1 MREQSDVGLI
11 YRLAD
16 EGIVGI
22 QDEEGYFTEKNT
34 MEEVQLKTLKNRS
47 WADVKRAYVELE
59 PNKKSGTA
67 YYEVEIPKY
76 EDGNKPR
83 VTVIT
88 GDKNNYL
95 PLLGD
100 IIASKEVE
108 DGTLQVYSTPL
119 ESDEEIK
126 GVKVVVGL
134 ATGGDHASY
143 IVIEQDEFH
152 IKEPEPEPE
161 PENKEIELEV
171 TGESEYYNTDINGD
185 RKNLLKEEVEY
196 GKRDGKLYGEEIELK
211 QSYKYTESKV
221 NKGDTIKFTLK
232 PISEYHKLD
241 RVEKTMLPEVELKGK
256 QELDNGEV
264 EYTYEV
270 ISEDMDVGEQK
281 VDIQAY
287 YKPKSYEDYHA
298 FYEEGFKLKDGKVLN
313 YHIVPRTFTIDD
325 FEVVDH
331 VITDIQEGEF
341 IKEDKEYPMNMVVI
355 IEPYFGGGI
364 RRVDVFP
371 MEFTDKLQLS
381 SGLSSDW
388 EKDFDIIPKSIK
400 SISTNGFAT
409 RQDNIIVDIK
419 LEKLEEITELYEED
433 NIEIVDETVGIGLVG
448 DNDIY
453 QEKAREEVRNLTA
466 KFIVGALSRG
476 LDEDGMEK
484 EVDIVR
490 ETFKITEK
498 NVSKLTHDL
507 SIKSIVKTGKTVEL
521 QIKIEQDINPL
532 WKNNIAF
539 NMLQPEII
547 MTSIGENLQSGV
559 GYFNDLNIEVGI
571 PTELK
576 IGNNKLKLDIP
587 NLVRFGSL
595 YK

>member
-152 IKEPEPEPE
+152 IKEPEPE
-161 PENKEIELEV
+161 NKEIELEV

-211 QSYKYTESKV
+211 QSYKYTESEV
-221 NKGDTIKFTLK
+221 NKGDTIKFTVS
-232 PISEYHKLD
+232 PISDYHEID
-241 RVEKTMLPEVELKGK
+241 RIEKSMSPEVELKGK

-270 ISEDMDVGEQK
+270 ISEDMDVGEQS
-281 VDIQAY
+281 VFIQAY
-287 YKPKSYEDYHA
+287 FKPKSYEDYHK
-298 FYEEGFKLKDGKVLN
+298 FYEDGFKVKDGQTLK
-313 YHIVPRTFTIDD
+313 YHIVPRTFTLDD
-325 FEVVDH
+325 FKLVNKDINKTGEMELPGGVEILNIDMDIRDVNGKPKDKGYINSTGQQ
-331 VITDIQEGEF
+331 VRPGQYNAEIQVNTDSGKDIDNATVRLNTIVNSSGDPSQYLTYVNTYIHLEYNDNSNVELY
-341 IKEDKEYPMNMVVI
+341 KEDKIDISEVEAIYESHLHVRDYVQYYTLFIM
-355 IEPYFGGGI
+355 GI
-364 RRVDVFP
+364 VAEIYEIPEENLFKILY
-371 MEFTDKLQLS
+371 ES
-381 SGLSSDW
+381 
-388 EKDFDIIPKSIK
+388 IPKESYRYPIRIYMK
-400 SISTNGFAT
+400 DNKVENQGNG
-409 RQDNIIVDIK
+409 DV
-419 LEKLEEITELYEED
+419 
-433 NIEIVDETVGIGLVG
+433 NIEINYE
-448 DNDIY
+448 
-453 QEKAREEVRNLTA
+453 
-466 KFIVGALSRG
+466 
-476 LDEDGMEK
+476 
-484 EVDIVR
+484 
-490 ETFKITEK
+490 
-498 NVSKLTHDL
+498 
-507 SIKSIVKTGKTVEL
+507 IKTIPPIDDVVE
-521 QIKIEQDINPL
+521 
-532 WKNNIAF
+532 F
-539 NMLQPEII
+539 NE
-547 MTSIGENLQSGV
+547 
-559 GYFNDLNIEVGI
+559 NIEELSLLELYDVDKTANIVYKTTNDKNG
-571 PTELK
+571 ELK
-576 IGNNKLKLDIP
+576 IKIGNLGEMSLENEIV
-587 NLVRFGSL
+587 NLIYR
-595 YK
+595 KKQ